1 MKTRRI
7 VGTISLSEIVHK
19 SGLRGEKAT
28 FPLLIEQLIS
38 STRQRQTLARL
49 SRDLH
54 RKSVVPIV
62 QSLTAVQN
70 SKVQKF
76 KVILRPVPTLPAVSN
91 VPLLPAVPIIALP
104 HARSLK
110 IRSLLALFGELTILT
125 LTSCLVIRY
134 LQAQNEN
141 RRKVERSRGQA

>member
-70 SKVQKF
+70 SKVQSDLEAGSNTSSRF
-76 KVILRPVPTLPAVSN
+76 KRSIASRSSN
-91 VPLLPAVPIIALP
+91 
-104 HARSLK
+104 HF
-110 IRSLLALFGELTILT
+110 LA
-125 LTSCLVIRY
+125 SCTY
-134 LQAQNEN
+134 P
-141 RRKVERSRGQA
+141 